1 MSEIDRYN
9 ETLND
14 TRENLKKFIDILN
27 TEFLEGRNKYKK
39 ALQDVDKIVTE
50 YSKREDYLLGGL
62 YTDLIDDINKV
73 LRKVL

>member
-1 MSEIDRYN
+1 MPEIDRYN

-27 TEFLEGRNKYKK
+27 TEFLEERNRYKE

-50 YSKREDYLLGGL
+50 YSKHEGYLLDSL
-62 YTDLIDDINKV
+62 FTDLIDDINEV